1 MHIKLLKIKDES
13 VILAFGDSLTN
24 GFGVGYECSY
34 PQYFEKKTELEIIN
48 AGVDGEFSHA
58 GLSRLPELL
67 LYKPDLVILC
77 HGANDILCKLSIQ
90 MLKSN
95 MLAMIK
101 LIKDSGAKVLLIGV
115 PDYYDYAHEV
125 HKIYIDTAEEMDILL
140 ENKVLKKITLDDFL
154 RNDAVHPNDIGYEKM
169 ADTFIELLSSNK
181 YFG

>member
-1 MHIKLLKIKDES
+1 
-13 VILAFGDSLTN
+13 
-24 GFGVGYECSY
+24 
-34 PQYFEKKTELEIIN
+34 
-48 AGVDGEFSHA
+48 
-58 GLSRLPELL
+58 
-67 LYKPDLVILC
+67 
-77 HGANDILCKLSIQ
+77 
-90 MLKSN
+90 

-154 RNDAVHPNDIGYEKM
+154 RNDAVHPNEIGYEKM